1 MSKYDVSFSRLA
13 VLLLPMC
20 LRKPGVAAL
29 CRAVTAP
36 VGRLHTELM
45 RFRDDMNYRMRH
57 NGQTCKLRAV
67 LNDCFDNNQRRIR
80 IAEYYDGSVQGISLH
95 KRETNLFV
103 RIPHRTSGRK
113 LVYRRGYNGALGY
126 GFWIEIPSELHGIV
140 SELELR
146 AVADKYKL
154 ASIRYSISYYQA

>member
-20 LRKPGVAAL
+20 LRKPVLVAL
-29 CRAVTAP
+29 FRAMTAP

-95 KRETNLFV
+95 PKIRNY
-103 RIPHRTSGRK
+103 H
-113 LVYRRGYNGALGY
+113 
-126 GFWIEIPSELHGIV
+126 
-140 SELELR
+140 
-146 AVADKYKL
+146 
-154 ASIRYSISYYQA
+154 SIHD